1 MLLTISDGTAT
12 QNVTLTAGDIASG
25 VVATTFASPGDGN
38 TINVSAFVTDVAG
51 NVGTSAND
59 SAVIDTTMPA
69 ASIVLDADVT
79 SDDIINAA
87 EAGTDIAISGSVG
100 GDVQTGDTVTL
111 TVNGKTFTGAVDAAG
126 NFSIDVPGSD
136 LVADGDAT
144 IDASVSTTDV
154 AGNTATASDSEGYSV
169 DTDAPSAPTVV
180 IVEDADNDGFINSS
194 ELSGDVDVEVSL
206 PADAEVGD
214 VLTISDGTATQN
226 VTLTAGDIASGVVG
240 TTFPSPGD
248 GNTINVSAFVTDVA
262 GNVGTSAIPTVRLLI
277 RRSTLGS
284 CWMQILLQMM

>member
-1 MLLTISDGTAT
+1 MGRL
-12 QNVTLTAGDIASG
+12 
-25 VVATTFASPGDGN
+25 VVILKS
-38 TINVSAFVTDVAG
+38 
-51 NVGTSAND
+51 
-59 SAVIDTTMPA
+59 
-69 ASIVLDADVT
+69 
-79 SDDIINAA
+79 
-87 EAGTDIAISGSVG
+87 
-100 GDVQTGDTVTL
+100 GDVVTL

-206 PADAEVGD
+206 PGDAEVGD
-214 VLTISDGTATQN
+214 VADDQRWDGYSEC
-226 VTLTAGDIASGVVG
+226 D
-240 TTFPSPGD
+240 FD
-248 GNTINVSAFVTDVA
+248 G
-262 GNVGTSAIPTVRLLI
+262 
-277 RRSTLGS
+277 
-284 CWMQILLQMM
+284 W